1 MTSLLPSRSFHWNFK
16 IDVIRITVSCSFSS
30 TTTRT
35 TWQRSTL
42 RAGSETGSRELES
55 RAFRGMVSC
64 GAKYSVYLV
73 TTLLSARLV
82 LTLHLLALALRV
94 TSSSLPDLPLQ
105 VTIPSFR
112 AEQKAKQTFQAP
124 GSRREMPRKEAL
136 SYLGIIQVP
145 LSPSI
150 SFNFYRTQVSL
161 VRSMGPVVSH

>member
-16 IDVIRITVSCSFSS
+16 LDVISKSVSCSLSS

-42 RAGSETGSRELES
+42 RAGSETGSRELKRS
-55 RAFRGMVSC
+55 GAFWGKVSC
-64 GAKYSVYLV
+64 GAKHSVYLV
-73 TTLLSARLV
+73 KTFLSACLV

-112 AEQKAKQTFQAP
+112 AEHKNKANLSGSWKQERDASPGCLELPWHHP
-124 GSRREMPRKEAL
+124 GSTF
-136 SYLGIIQVP
+136 
-145 LSPSI
+145 
-150 SFNFYRTQVSL
+150 SFHQFQS
-161 VRSMGPVVSH
+161 

>member
-16 IDVIRITVSCSFSS
+16 IDVISKSVSCSFSS

-42 RAGSETGSRELES
+42 RAGSATGSRELES
-55 RAFRGMVSC
+55 RAFWGKVSC
-64 GAKYSVYLV
+64 GAKHSVYLV
-73 TTLLSARLV
+73 KTFLSACLV

-112 AEQKAKQTFQAP
+112 AEHKNKANLSGSWKQERDASPGCLELPWHHPSSTF
-124 GSRREMPRKEAL
+124 
-136 SYLGIIQVP
+136 
-145 LSPSI
+145 
-150 SFNFYRTQVSL
+150 SFHQFQS
-161 VRSMGPVVSH
+161 